1 MLKHSAFI
9 SLEGNNIPLA
19 KLLGQAH
26 VYFGMDQKLG
36 GKKEQLSSGGENHSP
51 LGTNLSGKYF
61 PDCTLRPA
69 STMGCYEVFH
79 S

>member
-1 MLKHSAFI
+1 MLKHAVFI

-19 KLLGQAH
+19 KFLGQAH

-36 GKKEQLSSGGENHSP
+36 EKKEQLSSGGKNHSP
-51 LGTNLSGKYF
+51 LATNLSGKDF
-61 PDCTLRPA
+61 PDCTLKIS
-69 STMGCYEVFH
+69 STLGCYEVFH